1 MEKTDPLIS
10 IQISVYALDG
20 NVREAVHC
28 YLDALDATG
37 INRDTGTMSTVVW
50 GEAVRVWPALQSAY
64 ETVAAQHQVIV
75 NTVMCNAAPLPAR
88 ASGRR

>member
-10 IQISVYALDG
+10 VQISVYALDG

-28 YLDALDATG
+28 YLDALDAMG
-37 INRDTGTMSTVVW
+37 IDRDTGTMSTVVW
-50 GEAVRVWPALQSAY
+50 GEAEQVWPALQSAY
-64 ETVAAQHQVIV
+64 ATVAKQHKVIV

-88 ASGRR
+88 ASERR

>member
-20 NVREAVHC
+20 KVRDAVHC
-28 YLDALDATG
+28 YLDALDATD

-50 GEAVRVWPALQSAY
+50 GEAVAVWPALQSAY
-64 ETVAAQHQVIV
+64 ESVDAKYKVIV
-75 NTVMCNAAPLPAR
+75 NTVICNAAPLPAR

>member
-10 IQISVYALDG
+10 VQISVYALDG
-20 NVREAVHC
+20 QVREAVHC

-37 INRDTGTMSTVVW
+37 IDRDTGTMSTVVW
-50 GEAVRVWPALQSAY
+50 GEAAALQSAY
-64 ETVAAQHQVIV
+64 ESVAAKYKVIV